1 MDIEAVVREIC
12 AGCASKGYRVS
23 EILAAFIARTVL
35 ESNPNEFSLD
45 SSLSNSDVNKL
56 IDYSIQV
63 RMARVARVARVVVVV
78 VVLVWWCG
86 VVCRRW

>member
-1 MDIEAVVREIC
+1 MQQLGHQATMDIEAVVREIC
-12 AGCASKGYRVS
+12 GGCAAKGYRVS

-63 RMARVARVARVVVVV
+63 RAAGEGR
-78 VVLVWWCG
+78 WCG
-86 VVCRRW
+86 WC

>member
-63 RMARVARVARVVVVV
+63 RMSRVARVVVMM
-78 VVLVWWCG
+78 LVWWCG

>member
-63 RMARVARVARVVVVV
+63 RMLRMSRVARVVVM
-78 VVLVWWCG
+78 VLVWWCG
-86 VVCRRW
+86 VVCR

>member
-35 ESNPNEFSLD
+35 ESNPNELAWTHRSPTAM
-45 SSLSNSDVNKL
+45 STN
-56 IDYSIQV
+56 
-63 RMARVARVARVVVVV
+63 
-78 VVLVWWCG
+78 
-86 VVCRRW
+86 